1 VKLLILGA
9 TGMLGHK
16 LMQSLSRRFDVTG
29 TVRGSVEIYKGHPVL
44 GIMPLIGMVK
54 AENFESVGEV
64 VTRVQPDVIINC
76 IGIIKQHPTA
86 KDPLQ
91 SITVNA
97 MFPHRL
103 AKLCEASGIRLIHL
117 STDCVFS
124 GRKGNYSE
132 DDVPDPVDLY
142 GRTKLLGEVV
152 YPGCLTIRTS
162 MVGREL
168 RGNVGLVEWFLSQR
182 GKRVNG
188 FSGAIFTGFTTGAL
202 ADIIGD
208 LVDMPSPLHGL
219 WHVSSDPISKYDLLG
234 IINREF
240 QLDITIDKDEVFHCD
255 RSLNSLRFRQATRF
269 KVPSWEEMIDQMA
282 RDPTPY
288 DKLR

>member
-16 LMQSLSRRFDVTG
+16 LMQSLSKRFEVTG
-29 TVRGSVEIYKGHPVL
+29 TVRGSVEIYKGHQVL
-44 GIMPLIGMVK
+44 GNMPLIGMVK
-54 AENFESVGEV
+54 AEKFERVGEV
-64 VTRVQPDVIINC
+64 VAKAQPDAIINC
-76 IGIIKQHPTA
+76 IGIIKQHPA
-86 KDPLQ
+86 ANDSIQ
-91 SITVNA
+91 SININA
-97 MFPHRL
+97 LFPHRL
-103 AKLCEASGIRLIHL
+103 AKLCQTSGIRLIHL

-132 DDVPDPVDLY
+132 DDVPDPDDLY

-162 MVGREL
+162 MIGREL
-168 RGNVGLVEWFLSQR
+168 RGKAGLVEWFLSQR

-188 FSGAIFTGFTTGAL
+188 FSRAIFTGFTTGVL
-202 ADIIGD
+202 ADLIGD
-208 LVDMPSPLHGL
+208 LANMSSPLYGL
-219 WHVSSDPISKYDLLG
+219 WHVSSDPISKYDLLEL
-234 IINREF
+234 INRKF
-240 QLDITIDKDEVFHCD
+240 QLDITIDRDEVFHCD
-255 RSLNSLRFRQATRF
+255 RSLNSIRFRKATRF

-288 DKLR
+288 NELV